1 MIIYM
6 TSMAEQCT
14 TYGTSLVQW
23 LRIHLPMQETWI
35 PSLIQEGPTCGGATK
50 PVCHSF

>member
-23 LRIHLPMQETWI
+23 LRIHLPVQETWI
-35 PSLIQEGPTCGGATK
+35 PSQEDSTCCGATELI
-50 PVCHSF
+50 CHNY